1 MTVIIHQLD
10 KVQTFIYLP
19 PYPGVFITLF
29 KKELLLELKHIAE
42 YPKKFKRTLQNYFL
56 THCIYNL
63 DEFFIN
69 K

>member
-1 MTVIIHQLD
+1 MIHQLD

-29 KKELLLELKHIAE
+29 KKLLLELKHIAE
-42 YPKKFKRTLQNYFL
+42 YPKKFKSTLQNYFL